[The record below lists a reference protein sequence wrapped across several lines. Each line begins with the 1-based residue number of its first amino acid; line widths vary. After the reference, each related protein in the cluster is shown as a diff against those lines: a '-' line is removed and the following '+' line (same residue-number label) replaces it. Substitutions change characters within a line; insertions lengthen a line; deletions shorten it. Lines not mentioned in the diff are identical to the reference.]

1 MILCHCNCILLCM
14 GWSFSSFLS
23 RLDLFF
29 ILFGLVQVSPS
40 LEIFFR
46 PQYSMVDILVA
57 RRAKWHILCY
67 PCGFPRL
74 FLLPSFKQAFC
85 PLLRCSFRSGIQ
97 KENEDGCSLWRAQM
111 GDLCQRGRRPFS
123 SGWREKCGYREIFG
137 NWEGNLR
144 WLKTDAYTEVVELF
158 DEHECWDDG
167 LKRKFGG
174 CTELGIGC
182 WPKINKNVKEGGIGV
197 PGWRS
202 R

>member
-111 GDLCQRGRRPFS
+111 GDLCQRGRRPFPQA
-123 SGWREKCGYREIFG
+123 
-137 NWEGNLR
+137 EGR
-144 WLKTDAYTEVVELF
+144 SVAIERF
-158 DEHECWDDG
+158 
-167 LKRKFGG
+167 
-174 CTELGIGC
+174 LGIG
-182 WPKINKNVKEGGIGV
+182 KETWGGSRLMLIRRWLSFLMSMSVGMMA
-197 PGWRS
+197 WRES
-202 R
+202 LEDALNLG